1 MRSERSSAANGLN
14 TFDSGHKFT
23 ELRIV
28 FFLAYVSS
36 IVADDFREK
45 HHPLFVHGPWSRLFL
60 YVSLAQLN
68 YK

>member
-1 MRSERSSAANGLN
+1 MRSERCAAANRLN

-36 IVADDFREK
+36 IVVEDFREQY
-45 HHPLFVHGPWSRLFL
+45 HPLFVHGP
-60 YVSLAQLN
+60 
-68 YK
+68 